1 IMIPTPDQ
9 MMDWNRHESICH
21 HSCPWQFLVPKS
33 ASKFGDVLDRC
44 WIQRTNPQAV
54 LLRQSTDPFLR
65 LLAWQQHRQAKID
78 RLLTDRR
85 LDDVTDGGKAIQE
98 ALTLNATVSIAV
110 IEPRLPT

>member
-1 IMIPTPDQ
+1 

-33 ASKFGDVLDRC
+33 SSKFGDVVDRC
-44 WIQRTNPQAV
+44 WIERTNPQAV

-85 LDDVTDGGKAIQE
+85 LDDVTDGRRAVQE
-98 ALTLNATVSIAV
+98 LLNVNPPIPV
-110 IEPRLPT
+110 GFIEAPLPT